1 MIKIVV
7 VDDQTLVRSGL
18 RALLANSDDLE
29 VVGEAIDGRDAVAV
43 VTRTRPDVV
52 LMDVRMPGVD
62 GIAATRKIIADPRL
76 AAVAIIMLTTFD
88 DDDQIFAAIRAG
100 ASGYL
105 LKDAEPD
112 DLRQAIRVVAA
123 GDALLSASV
132 TRKVMEGIV
141 SGPVGVADRA
151 RLKELTEREHQV
163 LAGVG
168 RGLSNDEIAAEIH
181 ISPATA
187 RTYVSRMLTKL
198 GARDRAQLVVIAY
211 ETGLVTPGRHLEMP
225 RQP

>member
-1 MIKIVV
+1 MIRVV
-7 VDDQTLVRSGL
+7 LADDQALVRSGL

-29 VVGEAIDGRDAVAV
+29 VVGDAVDGRDALAV

-52 LMDVRMPGVD
+52 LMDVRMPIVD
-62 GIAATRKIIADPRL
+62 GITATRKITTDPRL
-76 AAVAIIMLTTFD
+76 SGVAIIMLTTFD
-88 DDDQIFAAIRAG
+88 EDDQIFAAIRAG

-105 LKDAEPD
+105 LKDVEPD
-112 DLRQAIRVVAA
+112 DLREAIRVVAA
-123 GDALLSASV
+123 GDALLSASI

-141 SGPVGVADRA
+141 SGPAGSADRA
-151 RLKELTEREHQV
+151 RLKELTERECEV
-163 LAGVG
+163 LVEVG

-211 ETGLVTPGRHLEMP
+211 ETGLVTPGRHLESP
-225 RQP
+225 GRP

>member
-1 MIKIVV
+1 MIKIVL

-29 VVGEAIDGRDAVAV
+29 VVGEAIDGRDAIAV

>member
-1 MIKIVV
+1 MIRVV
-7 VDDQTLVRSGL
+7 LADDQALVRSGL

-29 VVGEAIDGRDAVAV
+29 VVGEAVNGRDALAV

-62 GIAATRKIIADPRL
+62 GIAATRKITTNPL
-76 AAVAIIMLTTFD
+76 LSGVAIIMLTTFD
-88 DDDQIFAAIRAG
+88 EDDQIFAAIRAG

-105 LKDAEPD
+105 LKDVEPD
-112 DLRQAIRVVAA
+112 DLREAIRVVAA
-123 GDALLSASV
+123 GDALLSASI

-141 SGPVGVADRA
+141 SGPAGRADRA
-151 RLKELTEREHQV
+151 RLKELTERECEV
-163 LAGVG
+163 LAEVG

-211 ETGLVTPGRHLEMP
+211 ETGLVTPGRHLEKP
-225 RQP
+225 GRP